1 MNTHAI
7 TMATG
12 PLVTEQAGLPPT
24 LMLGVFLLVAG
35 VVALICGGAILA
47 ESEEPSGCGILAGGA
62 VAVGLLVGG
71 ITMLADATKGEPFRV
86 EALNEKRVTEVI
98 SDHYRITSIEDYEG
112 LVTKESL
119 CKPVS
124 SESPEYTGVAK
135 GQQIRFK
142 AGSTNCESDN
152 PDIRIIVTDTPGSTL
167 DAENLRR

>member
-7 TMATG
+7 TLATG
-12 PLVTEQAGLPPT
+12 PLVTEQSGVPSGLLIGFFLVLAGLIN
-24 LMLGVFLLVAG
+24 VV
-35 VVALICGGAILA
+35 VVASVAA
-47 ESEEPSGCGILAGGA
+47 EAEEISAG
-62 VAVGLLVGG
+62 GLLVGG
-71 ITMLADATKGEPFRV
+71 VFGLVLMIFGISSVMDATKGEPFRV
-86 EALNEKRVTEVI
+86 EALNEKRVTEAI
-98 SDHYRITSIEDYEG
+98 SDHYRITSIEDDEG
-112 LVTKESL
+112 RVTKESL

>member
-12 PLVTEQAGLPPT
+12 PLVTEQAG
-24 LMLGVFLLVAG
+24 V
-35 VVALICGGAILA
+35 
-47 ESEEPSGCGILAGGA
+47 PSGLVFGFFLVMAGLLIIVVVISVATETEEVTAGGLLAGIA
-62 VAVGLLVGG
+62 LALVLMCFG
-71 ITMLADATKGEPFRV
+71 ISSIVDATKGEPFRV
-86 EALNEKRVTEVI
+86 KVLSEERVTEVI
-98 SDHYRITSIEDYEG
+98 SDYYRITSIEDYEG

-152 PDIRIIVTDTPGSTL
+152 PDIRIIVTDTPGSTP